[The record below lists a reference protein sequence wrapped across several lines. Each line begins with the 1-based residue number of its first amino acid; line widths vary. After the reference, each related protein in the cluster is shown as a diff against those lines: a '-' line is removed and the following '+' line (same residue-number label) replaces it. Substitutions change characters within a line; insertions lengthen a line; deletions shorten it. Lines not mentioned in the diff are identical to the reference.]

1 MSKPLILKFGADTAA
16 AEGQVRRFAESV
28 GSNMAAAAASTYAV
42 AAATRSL
49 ATNTSSISTALS
61 LFSAYK
67 ISIGVASAAV
77 FVLSEAVAAASAELR
92 RIEGLLAG
100 AERGGVSA
108 GFFASVSTGALRA
121 KIEIRDMA
129 DALAVARRETMEKSS
144 GEITPIGRMLDQAYR
159 PGGLSLSGFSQES
172 RDSGQATGL
181 RIYEQARTAE
191 EKIRALIVAI
201 RELQFEARRTGDM
214 RFDLAAGEV
223 ASTAFGTKGA
233 EIAEAIRAGK
243 IEVDALTGS
252 VGVAGSAVESELL
265 ARAAALK
272 TRIDEANARL
282 RDDMRPITDDLGR
295 AAMAVAEGWASV
307 SGAIKT
313 AIGYA
318 GQLYGMA
325 QGIVGILGGAKSAL
339 SAEQQAIFDRLPIL
353 DDQQAFQDRRDRI
366 RDLDAIGRGERGA
379 NAYNRMALEEDL
391 RRYNQSRLRPG
402 VQPEPAVVPVPA
414 PGVPMPPVRPAL
426 SQIENQKTAP
436 RGGGGGGEDD
446 DAYDKA
452 LAAVRKRIEA
462 QKLELAL
469 VGKSAEEVT
478 RAKTARDLM
487 NAARE
492 SERAITADLVREIE
506 GEAAA
511 YAAAEAA
518 AKRHRDALEDMKTL
532 QTFLGQS
539 IVGYMSDIISG
550 GKNASEAMMNL
561 AKKIADAALQAAL
574 LGSGPLAGLLGSKNA
589 DGGVGGIVGLVFS
602 GLRASVGGGAG
613 LYADGGYTGP
623 GGRNDPAGIVHAGE
637 FVFSQDAVRAL
648 GVPALTWLHSRA
660 RGYASGGYVGDV
672 APFAALSQARGMS
685 GAERGGM
692 MSVTIDVRG
701 ATGNQEIQS
710 MVAAGYAAAVRES
723 QRVIGRQLPGMLQVA
738 QMRYS

>member
-28 GSNMAAAAASTYAV
+28 GTNMAAAAASTYAV

-313 AIGYA
+313 SIGYA

-325 QGIVGILGGAKSAL
+325 KSIVGVLGGEKSADA
-339 SAEQQAIFDRLPIL
+339 S
-353 DDQQAFQDRRDRI
+353 DQRAFQARRDLI
-366 RDLDAIGRGERGA
+366 RDLDAIGRGDRGA

-426 SQIENQKTAP
+426 SQIENQKSAP
-436 RGGGGGGEDD
+436 RGGGGGGGEDD

-452 LAAVRKRIEA
+452 LTAVRKRIEA

-492 SERAITADLVREIE
+492 SERTITADLVREIE

-518 AKRHRDALEDMKTL
+518 AKRHKDALEDMKTL